1 MEAHNALAARGG
13 KGAAMATTTISG
25 TNKLAE
31 RIIAEAEAEAALALE
46 RAEEEARGIRL
57 ESERTITDQRAQ
69 LSTRRDAAAKAVRDG
84 YKTRASL
91 DAQKSAL
98 AKKRAV
104 IDRAFEEAYQALLK
118 LGAEER
124 ERLCERMLRAEA
136 EGGELVLPAKAD
148 RAGVQRAIKNVGRGL
163 RLSSEDAQIDGG
175 FVLVGEG
182 YEKDC
187 SFRSLTG
194 VLRDGEETNAARKLF
209 D

>member
-1 MEAHNALAARGG
+1 
-13 KGAAMATTTISG
+13 MATTTISG